1 MKNGKETEQIFL
13 LNLQSVPD
21 SQNISSLRTFKK
33 EIFFLLFNEFLH
45 TEAVKLGGVSHSSF
59 KITKQVNG
67 PDYTSFITREKLS
80 LKYWRVS

>member
-1 MKNGKETEQIFL
+1 MKSEKETEQIFL
-13 LNLQSVPD
+13 LILQSVLEHIFTENL
-21 SQNISSLRTFKK
+21 Q

-67 PDYTSFITREKLS
+67 PDYTSFITKQKLS
-80 LKYWRVS
+80 LKYSEVS